1 MTKKQYYSE
10 THNFTTFGLLR
21 NWPCGT
27 CESTFDGG
35 GGDGDDDDGDDD
47 DGDDDNGDD
56 DDGDDDDDDKDD
68 NVGDNDD
75 DFQLLQLLRLLL
87 CQRELPEQSQRAD

>member
-1 MTKKQYYSE
+1 MAIFNAEYIYDGIGHIDDKKQYYSE

-27 CESTFDGG
+27 CESTFDGD
-35 GGDGDDDDGDDD
+35 GGD
-47 DGDDDNGDD
+47 GDD
-56 DDGDDDDDDKDD
+56 DDGDDDDDDKD
-68 NVGDNDD
+68 DNDD

-87 CQRELPEQSQRAD
+87 CQRELPEQSQRAN